1 MLALNFKKEGG
12 AGGGAGSNHADPS
25 PAVAVPSLSKT
36 ALEDTE
42 ALKNPRRD
50 RFLESHWLHFPE
62 PFPVHGSHTEAWMT
76 GASVAQSLN

>member
-12 AGGGAGSNHADPS
+12 GGVRGRATMQTPHQQWP
-25 PAVAVPSLSKT
+25 VPSLSGE

-42 ALKNPRRD
+42 ALKNPQRD

-62 PFPVHGSHTEAWMT
+62 PFPVHGSHTEA
-76 GASVAQSLN
+76 